1 MFAQASTLKTDSPA
15 PQSPLRVVI
24 DGNEANVARR
34 VGSNVYAFEI
44 IRTLAELVAHRAEIQ
59 ITVVLSQP
67 PQEDLPPV
75 QSNWHYRVLK
85 PRPFWTQWALP
96 IHLFWHQAEYDVLFT
111 PGHYAP
117 RVSSVPYISSVM
129 DLAFL
134 KYPADFQKKDFLQL
148 KAWTEYSVKNAAK
161 VVAISQFTKQEI
173 KRVYHRKDADIIV
186 ATPSV
191 ANLTKRYSRRGF
203 ERFCRRNQITGPY
216 WLYLGTLQPRK
227 NLVKLIEA
235 FEQVATET
243 EAKLVLAGK
252 VGWLAEEILQKIRL
266 SPVKDRIILTDF
278 VPDQYKYPLYKE
290 SIGAVMLSPY
300 EGFGIPALE
309 AMASG
314 TLPIVAN
321 SSSLPEVVGDA
332 GIMVKPDNTDSIAKG
347 LLQALHVSAKE
358 RAQLRKLGR
367 DQIKKFSW
375 KTSAQIIL
383 EELQKFA

>member
-1 MFAQASTLKTDSPA
+1 MFSQSATSLAN
-15 PQSPLRVVI
+15 SPLRLVI

-44 IRTLAELVAHRAEIQ
+44 ISTLAELIKTRPEIKV
-59 ITVVLSQP
+59 TVVLSQP
-67 PQEDLPPV
+67 PQADLPPI
-75 QSNWHYRVLK
+75 QPNWDYRVLK
-85 PRPFWTQWALP
+85 PKPFWTQWALP
-96 IHLFWHQAEYDVLFT
+96 IHLFWHRAEYDVLFT

-117 RVSSVPYISSVM
+117 RVSSLPYISSVM

-134 KYPADFQKKDFLQL
+134 KYPESFQKKDFLQL

-161 VVAISQFTKQEI
+161 IVAISQFTKQEV
-173 KRVYHRKDADIIV
+173 KRVYHRKDADVIV
-186 ATPSV
+186 APPSV

-203 ERFCRRNQITGPY
+203 DRFCRRNQITELY

-235 FEQVATET
+235 FEQVAVKT

-252 VGWLAEEILQKIRL
+252 VGWLAEEILQKIKS
-266 SPVKDRIILTDF
+266 SPVKDRIVLTDF

-290 SIGAVMLSPY
+290 AIGAVMLSPY

-321 SSSLPEVVGDA
+321 SSSLPEVVGAA
-332 GIMVKPDNTDSIAKG
+332 GIMVDPDNIDSIAKG
-347 LLQALHVSAKE
+347 LLKALQISLKE

-375 KTSAQIIL
+375 QESAKIIL
-383 EELQKFA
+383 AELVALGKNS

>member
-1 MFAQASTLKTDSPA
+1 MPTQSAPASVN
-15 PQSPLRVVI
+15 SPLRLVI
-24 DGNEANVARR
+24 DGNEANVTRR

-44 IRTLAELVAHRAEIQ
+44 IRTLAELIANRSEIKV
-59 ITVVLSQP
+59 TVVLSQP
-67 PQEDLPPV
+67 PQADLPPV
-75 QSNWHYRVLK
+75 KPNWEYRVLK
-85 PRPFWTQWALP
+85 PKPFWTQWALP
-96 IHLFWHQAEYDVLFT
+96 VHLFWHRSDYDVLFT

-134 KYPADFQKKDFLQL
+134 KYPESFQKKDFLQL
-148 KAWTEYSVKNAAK
+148 KAWTEYSVKHAAK
-161 VVAISQFTKQEI
+161 VVAISQFTKQEV
-173 KRVYHRKDADIIV
+173 KRVYRRKEADIIV
-186 ATPSV
+186 APPSV

-203 ERFCRRNQITGPY
+203 DRFCRRNQITGPY

-235 FEQVATET
+235 FETVAAQT

-252 VGWLAEEILQKIRL
+252 VGWLAEEILQKIKV

-290 SIGAVMLSPY
+290 ALGAVMLSPY

-314 TLPIVAN
+314 TLPIVAD
-321 SSSLPEVVGDA
+321 SSSLPEVVGEA
-332 GIMVKPDNTDSIAKG
+332 GIMVNPDKIESIAKG
-347 LLQALHVSAKE
+347 LLKALQVSAKE

-375 KTSAQIIL
+375 QASAKVIL
-383 EELQKFA
+383 DELVALGKK